1 MYKNKIK
8 KILLFAIPTSICN
21 FRCTYCYLGQ
31 RLNSYQGLQAEMR
44 YSPEQ
49 IAYACRPERI
59 GGLAYMNFC
68 AEGET
73 LLHKDIDL
81 YVKALTE
88 RGHYAEIVTNLTIT
102 PVLEKILSWPANL
115 RARTEFKCS
124 FHYMELKKRGLLQ
137 TFADNVHKI
146 WDAGASA
153 NIEITANDE
162 LVPYLDEVKEF
173 SMKNFGALPHITI
186 ARDDRTRGIDYLT
199 SLPMDEYDKIWG
211 SFDSD
216 MFKYKKTVFGVR
228 QTRFCYAGIWSV
240 NINMSTGDA
249 STCYW
254 GYPLGNV
261 FENPDEPFP
270 VRATARCKLPHCF
283 NAHMF
288 LTWGLIPG
296 ANNVTYADIRN
307 RKTTYGGGG
316 NWLQPSLLEFYGSKL
331 EESNERLTPVQEKM
345 QYTLSLLGDIA
356 RKLRNAPGKI
366 ARLIKKAVKS

>member
-1 MYKNKIK
+1 MYENKIR
-8 KILLFAIPTSICN
+8 KILLFHIPTSVCN
-21 FRCTYCYLGQ
+21 FRCTYCYIGQ
-31 RLNSYQGLQAEMR
+31 RPVHYQGLQAEMR
-44 YSPEQ
+44 YTPEQ
-49 IAYACRPERI
+49 VAYACRPERL

-68 AEGET
+68 ADGET
-73 LLHKDIDL
+73 LLSRDIDL

-102 PVLEKILSWPANL
+102 PVLEKILSWPSEL

-211 SFDSD
+211 SFDSC

-228 QTRFCYAGIWSV
+228 QTDFCYAGLWSV
-240 NINMSTGDA
+240 NINIATGKA
-249 STCYW
+249 ATCYV

-270 VRATARCKLPHCF
+270 VRATGRCKLPHCY
-283 NAHMF
+283 NAHAF

-296 ANNVTYADIRN
+296 ANNVYYADIRN
-307 RKTTYGGGG
+307 RKTTYWGGGAIG
-316 NWLQPSLLEFYGSKL
+316 CSLQC
-331 EESNERLTPVQEKM
+331 
-345 QYTLSLLGDIA
+345 LSSSAPNL
-356 RKLRNAPGKI
+356 RKATNF
-366 ARLIKKAVKS
+366 